1 MDFKNRTFLASLA
14 TTLGVVMVAGLGFVA
29 LGAQQGPGQG
39 RGVGGPGHPGG
50 QRPGMFA
57 GRGGR
62 GPMAMMMMRGLRQ
75 LNLTDDQK
83 TQIKQIRESN
93 KEGTQAIAKR
103 MIAAREALGDVATA
117 DTVVE
122 SDIRAKAVDVAAV
135 EIDAALLR
143 AKVHAQVFAL
153 LTPEQ
158 KAKAKE
164 LRAEGK
170 GRMQKMLGRGMGRG
184 MGRGG
189 RGPGGVGG
197 IGGWF

>member
-14 TTLGVVMVAGLGFVA
+14 TTLGVVMVAGLGIVA
-29 LGAQQGPGQG
+29 LGAQQGAGQG
-39 RGVGGPGHPGG
+39 RGFGASGRPGG
-50 QRPGMFA
+50 QGPGMFA

-62 GPMAMMMMRGLRQ
+62 GPMAMMMMHGLRQ

-122 SDIRAKAVDVAAV
+122 ADIRAKAADVAAV
-135 EIDAALLR
+135 EVDAALLR

-170 GRMQKMLGRGMGRG
+170 GRQKQMLGRGMRGG

-189 RGPGGVGG
+189 RGPGGPGG
-197 IGGWF
+197 MGGWF